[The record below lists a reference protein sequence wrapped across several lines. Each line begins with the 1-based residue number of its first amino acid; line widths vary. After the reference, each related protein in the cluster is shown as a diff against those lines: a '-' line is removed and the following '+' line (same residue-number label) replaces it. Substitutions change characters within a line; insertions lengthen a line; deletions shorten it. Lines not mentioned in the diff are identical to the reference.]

1 MSRKAT
7 SGVIAALAIAALA
20 VTTVLAQDDGASDA
34 EPVTE
39 EAEPNPTVEPA
50 PPEADPFA
58 LSPADEGAVTWD
70 DMTPEDRAGVEAI
83 QDWAEN
89 GNGAAVH
96 NAFAAAVAT
105 TDGIREVE
113 AAQTASGL
121 GGIELIGV
129 VP

>member
-1 MSRKAT
+1 MSRRTISIGISAL
-7 SGVIAALAIAALA
+7 VIGGLA

-50 PPEADPFA
+50 PPEVDPFA

-89 GNGAAVH
+89 GNGAATH

-121 GGIELIGV
+121 DGIETLGV